1 MSGAPRSPKR
11 PIPKGT
17 PAPGDKRMVQ
27 IQVWLPEPH
36 LDMLTREAELFGV
49 PRGNFLL
56 MLLRKRRGL
65 VPLERPQQAP
75 QYDFKLKDFEKSARY
90 SWYLSPED
98 RKMLEADCLEMGDL
112 GVGAWI
118 VTVLN
123 QYVRRAGF

>member
-1 MSGAPRSPKR
+1 
-11 PIPKGT
+11 
-17 PAPGDKRMVQ
+17 MVQ

-36 LDMLTREAELFGV
+36 LEMLTKEAALFGV

-65 VPLERPQQAP
+65 IPLDRPPSAP
-75 QYDFKLKDFEKSARY
+75 KYDFKASDFGAMDRY
-90 SWYLSPED
+90 SWYLSPDD
-98 RKMLEADCLEMGDL
+98 RKMLELDCLEMGNQ

-123 QYVRRAGF
+123 QYVGRP